1 MRRKDREMSIE
12 FALKLI
18 DRLPYGTLSIIDT
31 KGYPY
36 GLPLS
41 IVRKENTFYF
51 HSAKQG
57 KKVEALN
64 KNAAASL
71 SFVGETNIPE
81 LYSQSQLQEFL
92 NDEQK
97 GATLISKVFT
107 TEFES
112 AIVLGKVE
120 LVENKNEAIEA
131 MRLICQK
138 YTPTKMHLF
147 DLAINA
153 GLSRTHVYKLKAT
166 SITAK
171 RKQFDSMGEEMKWQ
185 REE

>member
-1 MRRKDREMSIE
+1 MRRKDREMSVE

-31 KGYPY
+31 QGYPY

-41 IVRKENTFYF
+41 IVRKDKTFYF

-57 KKVEALN
+57 KKVEALHTN
-64 KNAAASL
+64 PIACL
-71 SFVGETNIPE
+71 SFVGKTNIPE
-81 LYSQSQLQEFL
+81 LYTKEQLQEFL
-92 NDEQK
+92 KDEKK

-112 AIVLGKVE
+112 AIVFGKVE
-120 LVENKNEAIEA
+120 LVEDKTEAIEA
-131 MRLICQK
+131 MRLICKK

-147 DLAINA
+147 DLAINS
-153 GLSRTHVYKLKAT
+153 GLNRTYVYKLKAK